1 MINKPL
7 PTLQD
12 VANRAGVSKAV
23 ASRAFSKDKKPIS
36 VDKKQRVLRA
46 AKELGYVMNPFA
58 HSLNSQTTGLV
69 AIVVNHISDLSDLE
83 LFDSLL
89 RGLQS
94 IGKLPIFI
102 RLETDRDVQSITSNA
117 FVHRVDAAIIFS
129 DMIEPKDMPQL
140 FLTPRIINLNGQN
153 WSNTW
158 SILLDESEAILSA
171 VNYLVGCQIQ
181 RVRLL
186 AGRKSSAVE
195 ERRIALYQQQLQVH
209 NITLKEVAYC
219 DYKYHHAKDYV
230 AQHHSEI
237 VQFGDGLVCTS
248 DAMAMAAVDEFNQA
262 EIHPVI
268 IGFDNTFFS
277 HFGSYQFPS
286 IGYSK
291 EELINTVMLLIM
303 QSEKGEGNNTGE
315 KYIQNTFYCHEFG

>member
-1 MINKPL
+1 MSSKSL

-23 ASRAFSKDKKPIS
+23 ASRALSKDKKPIS

-46 AKELGYVMNPFA
+46 AEELGYVMNPFA
-58 HSLNSQTTGLV
+58 QSLNSQKTGLV

-102 RLETDRDVQSITSNA
+102 RLETDQNIQSITSNA
-117 FVHRVDAAIIFS
+117 FVHRVDAAIVFS
-129 DMIEPKDMPQL
+129 DLIQPKDMPQL
-140 FLTPRIINLNGQN
+140 FLTPRVINLNGQN

-158 SILLDESEAILSA
+158 SVLLDETEAIQRA
-171 VNYLVGCQIQ
+171 VNYLVECQVH

-186 AGRKSSAVE
+186 AGRRSSAVE
-195 ERRIALYQQQLQVH
+195 ERRLELYRQQLKEH
-209 NITLKEVAYC
+209 NIMLKEVVYC

-230 AQHHSEI
+230 AQHHDEI
-237 VQFGDGLVCTS
+237 LQNSDGVVCTS
-248 DAMAMAAVDEFNQA
+248 DAMAMATVDEFSQA
-262 EIHPVI
+262 EAPPVV

-291 EELINTVMLLIM
+291 EELINTVLDLIM
-303 QSEKGEGNNTGE
+303 LGEEGGNNTGE
-315 KYIQNTFYCHEFG
+315 KYIHNTFYCHEVSP